1 MTSLTGLIEGNF
13 TDIDVIDTIRIN
25 GDSGSNNQVLTSDG
39 TFTSYQDPTA
49 PPVADILTAGTGI
62 SITSSGNPETIST
75 NVKSLILDGT
85 AVSGAPITFNPN
97 ANGGDQTIT
106 INDTDTQL
114 NLTAGAGINITTIG
128 GSLNKLVSA
137 KIDSD
142 TLIFN
147 AGDSIT
153 TEVAKVPNAI
163 TFADDGSGSRTG
175 TFDGSSAI
183 TIDNSDT
190 NTQLNLT
197 ADLPMEIDSSAGG
210 LNRNVELNFDSNTLG
225 AGGGALE
232 VLKVPNALTAGSN
245 ISFNVGSTYDGS
257 SAITIT
263 SSDTNTQLN
272 LTEGNGIS
280 ITNTGGLGRT
290 IAMSADG
297 TTLNNNV
304 GSGQAGVIK
313 VPNTLTAGTGITMAD
328 TSDGA
333 SATTYDG
340 SSGITISSHLPIG
353 IFNVS
358 GDLRM
363 TINLANFMPNDDSS
377 FFNITTE
384 DDSSTKIHG
393 SIKPLSSSLEVCG
406 YFIIPDGFTATA
418 CRIDLTNSS
427 GSGISRDLTFESF
440 TTYGGQTFSTLG
452 NGVSGS
458 EQTFTS
464 NLAGASDKL
473 LLIRINT
480 TATTDHIRGGYIKL
494 TAGGGSGG

>member
-1 MTSLTGLIEGNF
+1 MTTLTGLIEGNF

-39 TFTSYQDPTA
+39 TFTSYRDPTA

-62 SITSSGNPETIST
+62 NITATGNPETIST

-85 AVSGAPITFNPN
+85 AVSGAPVTFNPN
-97 ANGGDQTIT
+97 ADGGDQTIT

-114 NLTAGAGINITTIG
+114 TLIAGSGINVTTIG
-128 GSLNKLVSA
+128 GDLNKLISA
-137 KIDSD
+137 DIDAD
-142 TLIFN
+142 TIVFN
-147 AGDSIT
+147 SNEL
-153 TEVAKVPNAI
+153 EVAKVPNAI

-197 ADLPMEIDSSAGG
+197 ADLPMVIDSSAGG
-210 LNRNVELNFDSNTLG
+210 LNRNVELNFDNNTMG
-225 AGGGALE
+225 SGGGALE

-245 ISFNVGSTYDGS
+245 ISFSSGSTYDGS

-263 SSDTNTQLN
+263 GTADTNTQLN
-272 LTEGNGIS
+272 LTEGNGIT
-280 ITNTGGLGRT
+280 ITNTGGLNRT
-290 IAMSADG
+290 IAMNADG

-340 SSGITISSHLPIG
+340 SSGITITALPFG
-353 IFNVS
+353 VFEVS

-363 TINLANFMPNDDSS
+363 TINLSNFMPDDDSS
-377 FFNITTE
+377 FYNIGVE
-384 DDSSTKIHG
+384 DDLSTKIHG
-393 SIKPLSSSLEVCG
+393 SIRILNTAIEVCG
-406 YFIIPDGFTATA
+406 YFIIPSGFTATA

-427 GSGISRDLTFESF
+427 GTAQSRTLTFESF
-440 TTYGGQTFSTLG
+440 TTYGTQTYSSLG
-452 NGVSGS
+452 TGTTNS
-458 EQTFTS
+458 EQTFTT
-464 NLAGASDKL
+464 NLTGASDKL

-494 TAGGGSGG
+494 TAGGGGGM

>member
-1 MTSLTGLIEGNF
+1 MTSLTGLVSGDF
-13 TDIDVIDTIRIN
+13 TDIDVVDTIRIN

-62 SITSSGNPETIST
+62 TITSTGNPETIST

-142 TLIFN
+142 TLVFN

-153 TEVAKVPNAI
+153 T
-163 TFADDGSGSRTG
+163 
-175 TFDGSSAI
+175 
-183 TIDNSDT
+183 
-190 NTQLNLT
+190 
-197 ADLPMEIDSSAGG
+197 
-210 LNRNVELNFDSNTLG
+210 
-225 AGGGALE
+225 E
-232 VLKVPNALTAGSN
+232 VLKVPNALTAGTN
-245 ISFNVGSTYDGS
+245 ISFSSGSTYDGS
-257 SAITIT
+257 SAITI
-263 SSDTNTQLN
+263 SSTDTDTQLN

-280 ITNTGGLGRT
+280 ITNTGGLNRT

-353 IFNVS
+353 IYNVS

-363 TINLANFMPNDDSS
+363 TINLSNFMPDDDST
-377 FFNITTE
+377 FYNLGIE
-384 DDSSTKIHG
+384 DDLSTKIHG
-393 SIKPLSSSLEVCG
+393 SIRVLNSTLEVGG
-406 YFIIPDGFTATA
+406 YFTIPDGFTATA

-427 GSGISRDLTFESF
+427 GVAQSRTLTFESF
-440 TTYGGQTFSTLG
+440 TTYGGTTYSSLG
-452 NGVSGS
+452 TGTTNS
-458 EQTFTS
+458 EQTFTT
-464 NLAGASDKL
+464 NLTGASDKL

-480 TATTDHIRGGYIKL
+480 TSTSDHIRGGYIKL
-494 TAGGGSGG
+494 TTGGSGG

>member
-1 MTSLTGLIEGNF
+1 MTSLTGLVSGDF
-13 TDIDVIDTIRIN
+13 TDIDVVDTIRIN

-62 SITSSGNPETIST
+62 TITSTGNPETIST

-142 TLIFN
+142 TLVFN

-153 TEVAKVPNAI
+153 TEVAKVPNA
-163 TFADDGSGSRTG
+163 
-175 TFDGSSAI
+175 
-183 TIDNSDT
+183 
-190 NTQLNLT
+190 
-197 ADLPMEIDSSAGG
+197 
-210 LNRNVELNFDSNTLG
+210 
-225 AGGGALE
+225 
-232 VLKVPNALTAGSN
+232 LTAGTN
-245 ISFNVGSTYDGS
+245 ISFSSGSTYDGS
-257 SAITIT
+257 SAITI
-263 SSDTNTQLN
+263 SSTDTDTQLN

-280 ITNTGGLGRT
+280 ITNTGGLNRT

-353 IFNVS
+353 IYNVS

-363 TINLANFMPNDDSS
+363 TINLSNFMPDDDST
-377 FFNITTE
+377 FYNLGIE
-384 DDSSTKIHG
+384 DDLSTKIHG
-393 SIKPLSSSLEVCG
+393 SIRVLNSTLEVGG
-406 YFIIPDGFTATA
+406 YFTIPDGFTATA

-427 GSGISRDLTFESF
+427 GVAQSRTLTFESF
-440 TTYGGQTFSTLG
+440 TTYGGTTYSSLG
-452 NGVSGS
+452 TGTTNS
-458 EQTFTS
+458 EQTFTT
-464 NLAGASDKL
+464 NLTGASDKL

-480 TATTDHIRGGYIKL
+480 TSTSDHIRGGYIKL
-494 TAGGGSGG
+494 TTGGSGG

>member
-1 MTSLTGLIEGNF
+1 MSSLTGLISGDF
-13 TDIDVIDTIRIN
+13 TDIDVVDTIRIN

-39 TFTSYQDPTA
+39 TFTSYKDPTA

-62 SITSSGNPETIST
+62 TITSTGNPETIAT

-85 AVSGAPITFNPN
+85 AVSGAPVTFNPN
-97 ANGGDQTIT
+97 ADGGDQTIT

-114 NLTAGAGINITTIG
+114 TLIAGSGINVTTIG
-128 GSLNKLVSA
+128 GDLNKLISA
-137 KIDSD
+137 DIDAD
-142 TLIFN
+142 TIVFN
-147 AGDSIT
+147 SNEL
-153 TEVAKVPNAI
+153 EVAKVPNAI

-197 ADLPMEIDSSAGG
+197 ADLPMVIDSSAGG
-210 LNRNVELNFDSNTLG
+210 LNRNVELNFDNNTMG
-225 AGGGALE
+225 SGGGALE

-245 ISFNVGSTYDGS
+245 ISFSSGSTYDGS

-263 SSDTNTQLN
+263 GTADTNTQLN
-272 LTEGNGIS
+272 LTEGNGIT
-280 ITNTGGLGRT
+280 ITNTGGLNRT

-353 IFNVS
+353 IFDVS

-384 DDSSTKIHG
+384 DDLSTKIHG

-427 GSGISRDLTFESF
+427 GTPQSRTLTFESF
-440 TTYGGQTFSTLG
+440 TTYGTQTFSSLG
-452 NGVSGS
+452 SGTTNS
-458 EQTFTS
+458 EQTFTTS
-464 NLAGASDKL
+464 LAGASDKL
-473 LLIRINT
+473 LLIRITT

-494 TAGGGSGG
+494 TLGGGSGG